1 MEDKTIM
8 DSGKVFDEIQWILR
22 QYTKGIPIKTSSG
35 ENIIG
40 VTEKNNTIILITEK
54 ESNN

>member
-22 QYTKGIPIKTSSG
+22 QYTAGIPIKTSSG